1 MNYLSRIIKY
11 LFLPIALLFS
21 FPRITFAKEWSE
33 CMTTLTNTAGDPIAE
48 VPTLQCF
55 EVVFEKILNVAVGF
69 AVVVLFLFLV
79 IGGFKFLTSGGDPKA
94 TESAKN
100 TLTYAILGLAL
111 LVGIWFILL
120 FIEKLTGIKVT
131 IFQIGE

>member
-1 MNYLSRIIKY
+1 MNYLSKI
-11 LFLPIALLFS
+11 LLF
-21 FPRITFAKEWSE
+21 PRPVFAQDDLW
-33 CMTTLTNTAGDPIAE
+33 TASGCLDPTSGI
-48 VPTLQCF
+48 PTIKCF
-55 EVVFEKILNVAVGF
+55 EVIFQEILNVAVGF

-131 IFQIGE
+131 EFKIGQ